1 MIILIDINL
10 SSNEFVIIYSRF
22 TSHQAFKNV
31 LKETNDLA
39 GQREVVAENLQSQV
53 ISGINLLSKT
63 LRDERKKAIQEG
75 NDLTQQLVSQI
86 SALDRAK
93 KNYEKAYREAEKAVE
108 NYQKADAD
116 FNLSRAEV
124 EKQRHNMTLK
134 CAQSDDA
141 KNEYANQLQ
150 KSNKLQHSHYHT
162 ALPAVCNKLQ
172 ELDEKRTQG
181 IKEFIRSS
189 ADLESQ
195 VAPIIARCLEG
206 IVRASESIREKEDS
220 LKVIERYQSGFQP
233 PGDLPFEDLSK
244 MDSESTH
251 NSQNNFPLPN
261 HPTIKGTISGKGIKA
276 RKGIFTIFS
285 SNKVSVTALFIMI

>member
-1 MIILIDINL
+1 MYKFLFLICSFETERIDSNVLRTVLMLQCNVWTVQIIINSPL
-10 SSNEFVIIYSRF
+10 FYRF

-31 LKETNDLA
+31 LKETSDLA

-63 LRDERKKAIQEG
+63 LRDERKKALQEG
-75 NDLTQQLVSQI
+75 SDQTQLLNSQLAS
-86 SALDRAK
+86 LDRAK

-150 KSNKLQHSHYHT
+150 KSNKLQHSHFHT
-162 ALPAVCNKLQ
+162 SLPAVFNKLQ

-181 IKEFIRSS
+181 IKEFIKSA

-206 IVRASESIREKEDS
+206 IVRASESIKEKEDS
-220 LKVIERYQSGFQP
+220 IKVIER
-233 PGDLPFEDLSK
+233 
-244 MDSESTH
+244 
-251 NSQNNFPLPN
+251 
-261 HPTIKGTISGKGIKA
+261 
-276 RKGIFTIFS
+276 
-285 SNKVSVTALFIMI
+285 